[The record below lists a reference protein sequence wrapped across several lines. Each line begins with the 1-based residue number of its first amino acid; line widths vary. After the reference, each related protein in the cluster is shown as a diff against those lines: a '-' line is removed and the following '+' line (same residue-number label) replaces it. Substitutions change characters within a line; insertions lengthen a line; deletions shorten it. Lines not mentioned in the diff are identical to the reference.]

1 MVKTE
6 KSNGTLLATGAF
18 ERINHVQARLQV
30 SGQALKNMSK
40 TLFFEWG
47 LLIALVGFLLGRAM
61 ILAELTPF
69 ILPFLASVFL
79 LRRNHA
85 LIASIAL
92 LAGTVFSYH
101 GEIFFALIGM
111 AIFLLLYRG
120 AKTFLDQPG
129 KALPYLVFGASIL
142 TRLGLVFVTTGTISQ
157 YALMMAT
164 VEAGLSFILTMI
176 FVQSIPLIT
185 GKRGGQAL
193 RNEEIICLIILLA
206 SVMTGTIGWA
216 LNDVVMQHSLARY
229 LVLIF
234 AFVGGAAIGSTVGVV
249 TGLILSLASVASLYQ
264 MSLLAFAGLL
274 GGLLKEGNR
283 IGVAFGLLVGTLLIG
298 LYGDGGG
305 SIFATVAETGI
316 AIALFLLTPRSWLRS
331 IAKYI
336 PGTVEHAQEQQQYLR
351 KVRDATAGRVER
363 FSSLFQ
369 TLSNSFKVQQK
380 SDEEQHSND
389 VDVLLSHVTEK
400 TCQTCMMKEKCW
412 VQNFNQTYDSMAKMV
427 EHIEVNGTMND
438 PKLQRQWRSHCR
450 KPDQVI
456 AAIHMET
463 NQYRANKELKRQ
475 VQESQRL
482 VADQL
487 LGVSRVMG
495 DFAKEIQKEKQPHLI
510 QEEYMVDALRGAGI
524 DVGHIDI
531 YSIESG
537 RIEIEMSVQ
546 CDHDNGEAE
555 KIIAPMLSDL
565 VKETI
570 ILKREEPRFYA
581 NGYSHLSFGSAQA
594 FVMESGVAKV
604 AKGGEWLSGD
614 NYSMIELNS
623 DKYAIAISD
632 GMGNGEK
639 AYLESSETLALLQKV
654 LQSGIEETVAI
665 KSVNSI
671 LSLRNTEEM
680 FSTLDLA
687 MIDMNDAHAK
697 FLKIG
702 STPSFIKRGNRV
714 SKVEAGNL
722 PMGII
727 PEFEVEVVQEQLRD
741 GDLLIMCSDGV
752 LEAKRSVENREQWM
766 KRIISEIA
774 TDDPQEVADIILERV
789 IRSED
794 GNIIEDDMTIVVTQ
808 IKLHKPKWTS
818 IPIHPKV
825 QKQKKSRAFFKQAT
839 GT

>member
-1 MVKTE
+1 
-6 KSNGTLLATGAF
+6 
-18 ERINHVQARLQV
+18 
-30 SGQALKNMSK
+30 
-40 TLFFEWG
+40 
-47 LLIALVGFLLGRAM
+47 
-61 ILAELTPF
+61 
-69 ILPFLASVFL
+69 
-79 LRRNHA
+79 
-85 LIASIAL
+85 
-92 LAGTVFSYH
+92 
-101 GEIFFALIGM
+101 
-111 AIFLLLYRG
+111 
-120 AKTFLDQPG
+120 
-129 KALPYLVFGASIL
+129 
-142 TRLGLVFVTTGTISQ
+142 
-157 YALMMAT
+157 
-164 VEAGLSFILTMI
+164 
-176 FVQSIPLIT
+176 
-185 GKRGGQAL
+185 
-193 RNEEIICLIILLA
+193 
-206 SVMTGTIGWA
+206 
-216 LNDVVMQHSLARY
+216 
-229 LVLIF
+229 
-234 AFVGGAAIGSTVGVV
+234 
-249 TGLILSLASVASLYQ
+249 
-264 MSLLAFAGLL
+264 
-274 GGLLKEGNR
+274 
-283 IGVAFGLLVGTLLIG
+283 
-298 LYGDGGG
+298 
-305 SIFATVAETGI
+305 
-316 AIALFLLTPRSWLRS
+316 
-331 IAKYI
+331 
-336 PGTVEHAQEQQQYLR
+336 
-351 KVRDATAGRVER
+351 
-363 FSSLFQ
+363 
-369 TLSNSFKVQQK
+369 
-380 SDEEQHSND
+380 
-389 VDVLLSHVTEK
+389 
-400 TCQTCMMKEKCW
+400 
-412 VQNFNQTYDSMAKMV
+412 
-427 EHIEVNGTMND
+427 
-438 PKLQRQWRSHCR
+438 
-450 KPDQVI
+450 
-456 AAIHMET
+456 
-463 NQYRANKELKRQ
+463 
-475 VQESQRL
+475 
-482 VADQL
+482 
-487 LGVSRVMG
+487 
-495 DFAKEIQKEKQPHLI
+495 
-510 QEEYMVDALRGAGI
+510 
-524 DVGHIDI
+524 
-531 YSIESG
+531 
-537 RIEIEMSVQ
+537 
-546 CDHDNGEAE
+546 
-555 KIIAPMLSDL
+555 MLSDL